1 MNRKL
6 KNTLGLVGLFL
17 IILVLGGGY
26 IYFFQSKS
34 INEKTLTLNN
44 LKALEQNTEELLAML
59 QDRMDKAAVIDSLLA
74 ARKYNIPKDIS
85 PIKFYNFVNSTISG
99 FSKYT
104 YMDVEYLE
112 SRTDREF
119 FVHEYKITG
128 AGEFQDL
135 YQLVY
140 SIEQSKELKKITNAL
155 INNFVTTDEKGKPL
169 FHVTF
174 TLTVWVYFSNN
185 DRFAITD
192 SKENDLTTGRIYDS
206 FVPLIQNEIPPNV
219 DMLLDV
225 QGARLLALIPEGAFI
240 ADAASNTYL
249 LWEGE
254 QVYLGFLT
262 KIDYEKNA
270 VHFILNKGGI
280 IEKVRLE
287 LEKERNK

>member
-26 IYFFQSKS
+26 IYFFQDKS
-34 INEKTLTLNN
+34 IEEKTLTLNN
-44 LKALEQNTEELLAML
+44 LKALEQNTDELIAALE
-59 QDRMDKAAVIDSLLA
+59 DRMEKAAVIDSLLA

-85 PIKFYNFVNSTISG
+85 PIKFYNFVNTTISG

-119 FVHEYKITG
+119 FIHEYKITG

-155 INNFVTTDEKGKPL
+155 INNFVTTDDNGKPL

-185 DRFAITD
+185 DRFAILE
-192 SKENDLTTGRIYDS
+192 SKENDLRTNRIYDS
-206 FVPLIQNEIPPNV
+206 FVPLIQNEIPPNI

-254 QVYLGFLT
+254 QVYLGYLT

-287 LEKERNK
+287 LEKEKN